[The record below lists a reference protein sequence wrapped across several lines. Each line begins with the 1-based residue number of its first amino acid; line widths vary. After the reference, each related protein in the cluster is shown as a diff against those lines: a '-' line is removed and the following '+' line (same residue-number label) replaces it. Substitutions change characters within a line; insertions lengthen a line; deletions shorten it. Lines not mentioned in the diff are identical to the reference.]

1 MQQTIAFICAMKKNK
16 NTNKDIQKLAK
27 RIKTLRTEQG
37 YVNADHFA
45 FNHYFARSQYA
56 RYEQGE
62 DLRFTSLVR
71 LAEAFGISLE
81 QFFSE
86 GFDGPSRTERY

>member
-1 MQQTIAFICAMKKNK
+1 MQAMKKK
-16 NTNKDIQKLAK
+16 KRKKPSKDLEKLAK

-37 YVNADHFA
+37 YVNAEHFA

-62 DLRFTSLVR
+62 DLRFTSLLKLTR
-71 LAEAFGISLE
+71 AFGISLE
-81 QFFSE
+81 QFFE
-86 GFDGPSRTERY
+86 GFEDETRMNRY

>member
-1 MQQTIAFICAMKKNK
+1 MKKNK

-27 RIKTLRTEQG
+27 RIKTLRMDQG

-45 FNHYFARSQYA
+45 FDHYFARTQYA
-56 RYEQGE
+56 RYEKGE
-62 DLRFTSLVR
+62 DLRFTSLLKLVR
-71 LAEAFGISLE
+71 AFGITLE

-86 GFDGPSRTERY
+86 GFDERTGIGRY